1 MLLLE
6 DQRKSFREVEYT
18 PGEDAM
24 KLVEMTMKYLEYY
37 IKLIDKTMADFER
50 SDPNFERS

>member
-6 DQRKSFREVEYT
+6 DQRKSFLEVEYT

-24 KLVEMTMKYLEYY
+24 KIVEMTTKYLEYY
-37 IKLIDKTMADFER
+37 IRLIDKTRADFER
-50 SDPNFERS
+50 SDPDFERS

>member
-6 DQRKSFREVEYT
+6 DQRKLFLEVEYT
-18 PGEDAM
+18 TGEDAM
-24 KLVEMTMKYLEYY
+24 KIVEMTTKYLEYY
-37 IKLIDKTMADFER
+37 IRLIDKTMADFER

>member
-6 DQRKSFREVEYT
+6 DQRKSFLEVEYT

-24 KLVEMTMKYLEYY
+24 KIVEMTMKYLEYY

>member
-6 DQRKSFREVEYT
+6 DQRKSFLEVEYT

>member
-6 DQRKSFREVEYT
+6 DQRKSFLEVEYT

-24 KLVEMTMKYLEYY
+24 KIVEITTKYLEYY
-37 IKLIDKTMADFER
+37 IRLIDKTMADFER
-50 SDPNFERS
+50 SDPNFERR